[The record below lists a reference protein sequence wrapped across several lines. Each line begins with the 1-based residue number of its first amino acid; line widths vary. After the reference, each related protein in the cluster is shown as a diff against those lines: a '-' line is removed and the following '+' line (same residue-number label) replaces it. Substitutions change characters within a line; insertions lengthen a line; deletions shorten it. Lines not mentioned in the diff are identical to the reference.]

1 MADPIL
7 YTTVQ
12 GKKGVAE
19 VFMVPQHSEDFWDLD
34 PDESARTGDMMW
46 EVRFKGAVQLF
57 WQEGAAAA
65 TACQLAGVPYGV
77 DPNPRVAGPRRGVS
91 FSFSPKLRG

>member
-1 MADPIL
+1 MTEPIH
-7 YTTVQ
+7 YTTVEGPK
-12 GKKGVAE
+12 GKAE

-34 PDESARTGDMMW
+34 PDESARTGDTMW
-46 EVRFKGAVQLF
+46 EVRFKGAVQVF

-91 FSFSPKLRG
+91 FSFSPKPRS